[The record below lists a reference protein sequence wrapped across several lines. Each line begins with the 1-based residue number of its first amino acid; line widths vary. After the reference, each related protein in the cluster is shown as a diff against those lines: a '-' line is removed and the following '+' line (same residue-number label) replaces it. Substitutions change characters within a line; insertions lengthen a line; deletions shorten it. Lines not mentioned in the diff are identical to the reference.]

1 MAIKKCLF
9 STGVHIEVN
18 INNIGSTNVIM
29 NTIRRQL
36 NVYISEQSKLEENV
50 LDSLMVSSWVYFMPV
65 MSVKVV
71 QQINV

>member
-36 NVYISEQSKLEENV
+36 NVYISEQSILEENV
-50 LDSLMVSSWVYFMPV
+50 LDSLMVSS
-65 MSVKVV
+65 
-71 QQINV
+71 

>member
-36 NVYISEQSKLEENV
+36 NVYISEQSKLEEN
-50 LDSLMVSSWVYFMPV
+50 LLREG
-65 MSVKVV
+65 
-71 QQINV
+71 